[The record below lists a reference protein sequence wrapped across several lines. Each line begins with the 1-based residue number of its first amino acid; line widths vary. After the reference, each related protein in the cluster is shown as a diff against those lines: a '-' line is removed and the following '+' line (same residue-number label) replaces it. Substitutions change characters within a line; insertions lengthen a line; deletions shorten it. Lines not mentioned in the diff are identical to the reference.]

1 MRIRTGKII
10 RIGGFVPFSLTDY
23 PGEIAAICFTQG
35 CNFSCPFCHNRSLI
49 PYEPFASGDNEE
61 DNTEEIFEFLARR
74 KGRLGAVVVTGGE
87 PTLQKDLPVFLAEL
101 RSLGYRIKLDTNG
114 SRPAV
119 LEILFGER
127 LLDLVAMDIK
137 APWEKYGLLAGK
149 EVDTENIQRSLRLI
163 LDSGVRHIFRTTF
176 VPDLLNQ
183 EDLKAI
189 RHILPPHAEYVVQP
203 YRKPPRAA

>member
-1 MRIRTGKII
+1 MRIRTENSMQ
-10 RIGGFVPFSLTDY
+10 IGGFAPFSLTDY

-49 PYEPFASGDNEE
+49 PYKPFVSGDKQE
-61 DNTEEIFEFLARR
+61 DKTEEIFEFLAER

-87 PTLQKDLPVFLAEL
+87 PTLQKDLPVFLAEI

-114 SRPAV
+114 SRPGV
-119 LEILFGER
+119 LEILFGEN

-163 LDSGVRHIFRTTF
+163 LDSGVKHIFRTTF
-176 VPDLLNQ
+176 VPDLLNR

-189 RHILPPHAEYVVQP
+189 RHILPSHAEYLVQP
-203 YRKPPRAA
+203 YREPARAA